1 MNAWGWINLI
11 LGILT
16 GVAGQL
22 KSSPAQAGNLKI
34 LGELQAAVDA
44 LHRVVDSEVTR
55 DQLEAMRYTPKW

>member
-1 MNAWGWINLI
+1 MSAWGWINLV

-22 KSSPAQAGNLKI
+22 KSSGTNLKI

-44 LHRVVDSEVTR
+44 LRRVVDSEVTR